1 MKIANRRIFFLIIV
15 IFVFLQPRLLK
26 AQTLPSYSQNITVKP
41 FSFPLQLE
49 MRVPFDPTAIP
60 SDQKSFLIYELY
72 LTNFNAS
79 PINLRRIELI
89 DADKKENNPVAIFDT
104 TQLITMVQPLGRAVS
119 GKLTIAGGQSAIVYL
134 EVISDQHV
142 PFPSRIIHRVVTDND
157 SLEGA
162 TISTHNTILQVLSP
176 PLEGANWIAADG
188 PSNDVDNHH
197 RRGVIILNGRAVD
210 SRRYA
215 IDWKKVKD
223 GVSFSGD
230 PRNVHSY
237 LCYGEKVLA
246 VADGLIIR
254 AKDGLPDNIPGH
266 GEAFHPAVPLTF
278 ETLAG
283 NSITID
289 LGNGHF
295 AYYMHLKPESLRVKV
310 GDRVYKGQILANIGG
325 SGDAREPHLHFEV
338 TTSPQLLLGEGI
350 PYLIDS
356 YRLNF
361 QKKGYPGIHLHE
373 LPTDKEIVDFEKKSV
388 K

>member
-1 MKIANRRIFFLIIV
+1 M
-15 IFVFLQPRLLK
+15 
-26 AQTLPSYSQNITVKP
+26 AQTLPSNITVKP

-49 MRVPFDPTAIP
+49 MHVPFDPTAIP

-89 DADKKENNPVAIFDT
+89 DADKKANNPVASFDT
-104 TQLITMVQPLGRAVS
+104 AQLITMVQPLGRAVS
-119 GKLTIAGGQSAIVYL
+119 VLAGKLTIAGGQSAIVYL
-134 EVISDQHV
+134 EVITDQHV
-142 PFPSRIIHRVVTDND
+142 PFPSRIIHRIIIDND
-157 SLEGA
+157 SIEGA

-283 NSITID
+283 NNITID

-310 GDRVYKGQILANIGG
+310 GDRVHKGQILANIGG

-338 TTSPQLLLGEGI
+338 TTSPQILLGEGI

-361 QKKGYPGIHLHE
+361 QKNGYSDIHVRE